1 MTRETETLAAFVA
14 GIDYSTI
21 PASVLERAVSLVLDS
36 SAGAVRAR
44 HDGDSTPALIAGL
57 TDAGIAQGRCGLFGD
72 AATAAPATAALING
86 MLVHTLDF
94 DDTHVPSSTHTS
106 APVIPAALAA
116 AQHVSADGKTTL
128 AGIVAGIEVMT
139 RLGRALI
146 PPHHYARGF
155 HPTAT
160 TGVFGAAAAAARI
173 LGLNAEDVANA
184 FGIGLSSAAGTLQ
197 FHSNGAWTK
206 RWQVGQAAANGM
218 TAALMA
224 RHHFRGVTEAIEGQ
238 HGLIKVYTD
247 DPDETQITAG
257 LGEHWET
264 ASTSIKLYPACR
276 FAHAAIDAIL
286 ELCAENQLSAGD
298 VTSVDIGLSHKA
310 LAAVAE
316 PAIRKVCPQNVVDGQ
331 FSIYFLVAVAILNG
345 GIGWDDYER
354 FLGDPEVEDLA
365 RRVRPVHDDQ
375 VQADYPKSMTG
386 RATITLVDGT
396 RLERYVACPKGEPEN
411 FPSAETLKAKARGLV
426 LPILGDKGAT
436 AFETAVFDIPVGG
449 VDPVFAAAVKAK
461 ILV

>member
-1 MTRETETLAAFVA
+1 MTRATETLAAFVA
-14 GIDYSTI
+14 GIDHSTI
-21 PASVLERAVSLVLDS
+21 PAPVIERALSLVLDA
-36 SAGAVRAR
+36 SASAVRAR

-57 TDAGIAQGRCGLFGD
+57 TDAGIAAGRCGLFGD

-116 AQHVSADGKTTL
+116 AQHANADGKTTL
-128 AGIVAGIEVMT
+128 AGIIAGIEVMT
-139 RLGRALI
+139 RLGRGLV

-173 LGLNAEDVANA
+173 LGLNARGVANA

-206 RWQVGQAAANGM
+206 RWQVGQAAANGVV
-218 TAALMA
+218 AALMA
-224 RHHFRGVTEAIEGQ
+224 RHDFRGVAQAIEGQ
-238 HGLIKVYTD
+238 HGLIQVFTD
-247 DPDETQITAG
+247 DPDESQLTAG
-257 LGEHWET
+257 LGERWET

-276 FAHAAIDAIL
+276 FAHAAIDAVL
-286 ELCAENQLSAGD
+286 ELCAENELSAGD
-298 VTSVDIGLSHKA
+298 VKSVHIGLSHKA

-316 PAIRKVCPQNVVDGQ
+316 PAARKVRPENVVDGQ
-331 FSIYFLVAVAILNG
+331 FSIYFLVALAILKG

-354 FLGDPEVEDLA
+354 FLGDPEVEALA
-365 RRVRPVHDDQ
+365 RRVRPIHDDQ
-375 VQADYPKSMTG
+375 IQHDYPERMTG
-386 RATITLVDGT
+386 RATITLVDGQ
-396 RLERYVACPKGEPEN
+396 RLERYVACPKGDPAN
-411 FPSAETLKAKARGLV
+411 FPSAEALKAKARGLV
-426 LPILGDKGAT
+426 LPVLGDEGARV
-436 AFETAVFDIPVGG
+436 FETAVFDIPLRG
-449 VDPVFAAAVKAK
+449 VDPVFAAAAQ
-461 ILV
+461 